1 MKCEEFNKD
10 RNKYCKEK
18 LVELKELVK
27 TKDEIIT
34 QLVSCIKD
42 LTNALTDKKLKNTQ
56 IHIKEPLKVSHRGFH
71 PQTANAKIINSKHNT
86 TK

>member
-10 RNKYCKEK
+10 RNKYRKEK

-27 TKDEIIT
+27 TKDEVIT
-34 QLVSCIKD
+34 LFLSCIED
-42 LTNALTDKKLKNTQ
+42 LANAITDKKLKNTQ
-56 IHIKEPLKVSHRGFH
+56 IHIKESLNVSHTDFH
-71 PQTANAKIINSKHNT
+71 PQTVNAKITNSKLNT